1 MTDREYLAKPVLPNM
16 KYEITDSRIYI
27 ANENTVFIQANNIE
41 KFRQEDILD
50 RYKELLAVCKK
61 YGVKISYTN
70 KYKSYLL
77 DIWPRYVKDVEDY
90 KKFYNELKKKA

>member
-50 RYKELLAVCKK
+50 RYKELLIEWNQKFNLTTIIEENV
-61 YGVKISYTN
+61 VQNTIQIV
-70 KYKSYLL
+70 
-77 DIWPRYVKDVEDY
+77 DI
-90 KKFYNELKKKA
+90 